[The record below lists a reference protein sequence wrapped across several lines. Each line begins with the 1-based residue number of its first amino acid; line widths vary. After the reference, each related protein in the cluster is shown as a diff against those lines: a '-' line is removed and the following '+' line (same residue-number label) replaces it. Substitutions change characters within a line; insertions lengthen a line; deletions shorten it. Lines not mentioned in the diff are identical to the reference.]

1 MAGSGM
7 SSDKRGHY
15 GARTFGGVNGCM
27 FDELEKLSAHVKDDP
42 QDGGSNR
49 SLYFPSTVFFRY
61 THKSVKK
68 YRKIRIL
75 LDSSNFMLDISAFH
89 DILFPE
95 LQNRFFPNPRI
106 PLFLPSVL
114 QKHSKQYR
122 ERKEELIR
130 LN

>member
-7 SSDKRGHY
+7 SSDKRGLY
-15 GARTFGGVNGCM
+15 GACTFGKVNGCM
-27 FDELEKLSAHVKDDP
+27 FDELEKLSAHVRMTRKPADRIAH
-42 QDGGSNR
+42 SISR
-49 SLYFPSTVFFRY
+49 HCFFCY
-61 THKSVKK
+61 THESVKK
-68 YRKIRIL
+68 YQEIRIL

-114 QKHSKQYR
+114 QKHSKQYG

>member
-7 SSDKRGHY
+7 SSDKRGLY
-15 GARTFGGVNGCM
+15 GACTFGKVNGCM
-27 FDELEKLSAHVKDDP
+27 FDELEKLSAHVRMTRKPADRIAH
-42 QDGGSNR
+42 SISR
-49 SLYFPSTVFFRY
+49 HCFFCY
-61 THKSVKK
+61 TNETVKK
-68 YRKIRIL
+68 YHDIRIL

-114 QKHSKQYR
+114 QKHSKQYG